1 MKVLV
6 TGADGF
12 AGRYLVRRL
21 LAEGH
26 EVTGAV
32 RPGGASARDWFT
44 ASEWSA
50 VRWEP
55 LELERTD
62 SVRALLARPLDA
74 IAHLAALA
82 SGAEARNDP
91 GLAWA
96 VNAGGTAR
104 LADAAGRARTEE
116 RCDPLLLLVST
127 GEVYGAGT
135 PGRPFSERDPVRP
148 QSPYAASKL
157 GAEIAVEEAARRTG
171 LRTIIARAFPHTG
184 PGQPPIY
191 VVPALAERIAAAG
204 RRGDATVRTGNL
216 EPVRDLSDVRDV
228 TAAYAALL
236 VHGAPGETYNVSS
249 GTGTAIVDIFH
260 RLARL
265 LGATVAPAADPSLLR
280 GADIEYLVG
289 DSTKLR
295 AATGWSPAHE
305 LDSTLR
311 DMVDAQAD

>member
-1 MKVLV
+1 M

-12 AGRYLVRRL
+12 VGRHLVRRL

-44 ASEWSA
+44 EAEWNS

-55 LELERTD
+55 LELEDTA
-62 SVRALLARPLDA
+62 SVRALLGRPTDA
-74 IAHLAALA
+74 VVHLAALA

-104 LADAAGRARTEE
+104 LADFMGQARADE
-116 RCDPLLLLVST
+116 RQDPLFLLVST
-127 GEVYGAGT
+127 GEVYGAGS
-135 PGRPFSERDPVRP
+135 PDRPFSERDEPRP

-157 GAEIAVEEAARRTG
+157 GAEIAAAEAARRTG
-171 LRTIIARAFPHTG
+171 LRTIVARAFPHTG
-184 PGQPPIY
+184 PGQAPLY
-191 VVPALAERIAAAG
+191 VVPALAKRIAEAR
-204 RRGDATVRTGNL
+204 RRGEPSVRTGNL

-228 TAAYAALL
+228 VAAYAALL
-236 VHGAPGETYNVSS
+236 TRGAPGETYNVSR

-265 LGATVAPAADPSLLR
+265 LDAAVTPAPDPSLLR
-280 GADIEYLVG
+280 GGDLRYLVG

-295 AATGWSPAHE
+295 AATGWTPAYE

-311 DMVDAQAD
+311 DLLDAQAD